1 MDIET
6 AIDAG
11 VIGFIVEFIGLLP
24 FVRILLYSR
33 GIFYS
38 YAGSC
43 KFPSWFFCNILFFL
57 LL

>member
-6 AIDAG
+6 TIDAG
-11 VIGFIVEFIGLLP
+11 VIGFITEFIGLLP
-24 FVRILLYSR
+24 FVRILYSR

-43 KFPSWFFCNILFFL
+43 KFSSWFFCNILFL
-57 LL
+57 